1 MKNRIE
7 LLLFVFIG
15 FSSVL
20 WAQDEDVYL
29 KKVFLSN
36 NDTLKYRLLL
46 PKDFSESKQ
55 YPVVLFLHGAGE
67 RGNDNKS
74 QLIHGKSLFAN
85 EAVRDSFPAIVV
97 FPQCPKE
104 DYWSNVKRD
113 YSKKGLEKFKYK
125 RMGKPTKSMKLV
137 LDFMDDF
144 INNPYVKKDQ
154 VYVGGL
160 SMGGMGTFDILKRRP
175 DMFAAA
181 FPICGGGH
189 PKATKKYADKVSLW
203 VFHGGEDN
211 VVIPYFALRMVTALQ
226 KRGADVRLTYFEHDN
241 HNSWDSAFAEPE
253 LLPWLFSKSKKQ
265 R

>member
-1 MKNRIE
+1 MKNKI
-7 LLLFVFIG
+7 LLLIFLFMG

-20 WAQDEDVYL
+20 WAQNKDLFSKEL
-29 KKVFLSN
+29 FIGGK
-36 NDTLKYRLLL
+36 DTLKYRLLL
-46 PKDFSESKQ
+46 PKNFSEDKM
-55 YPVVLFLHGAGE
+55 YPLVLFLHGRGE
-67 RGNDNKS
+67 QGNDNET
-74 QLIHGKSLFAN
+74 QLVQGSNLFLEN
-85 EAVRDSFPAIVV
+85 YSKDEFPTIVI
-97 FPQCPKE
+97 FPQCPKD

-125 RMGKPTKSMKLV
+125 RMGRPTKSMKLV
-137 LDFMDDF
+137 IDFMDYF
-144 INNPYVKKDQ
+144 INTPYVKKDQ

-203 VFHGGEDN
+203 VFHGGRDD

-241 HNSWDSAFAEPE
+241 HNSWDSTFAEPE
-253 LLPWLFSKSKKQ
+253 LLPWFFSKLK
-265 R
+265 

>member
-1 MKNRIE
+1 M
-7 LLLFVFIG
+7 G

-20 WAQDEDVYL
+20 WAQNKDLFSKEL
-29 KKVFLSN
+29 FISGK
-36 NDTLKYRLLL
+36 DTLKYRLLL
-46 PKDFSESKQ
+46 TKNFSEDKM
-55 YPVVLFLHGAGE
+55 YPLVLFLHGRGE
-67 RGNDNKS
+67 QGNDNET
-74 QLIHGKSLFAN
+74 QLVQGSNLFLEN
-85 EAVRDSFPAIVV
+85 YSKDEFPTIVI
-97 FPQCPKE
+97 FPQCPKD

-125 RMGKPTKSMKLV
+125 RMGRPTKSMKLV
-137 LDFMDDF
+137 IDFMDYF
-144 INNPYVKKDQ
+144 INTPYVKKDQ

-203 VFHGGEDN
+203 VFHGGRDD

-241 HNSWDSAFAEPE
+241 HNSWDSTFAEPE
-253 LLPWLFSKSKKQ
+253 LLPWLFSKLK
-265 R
+265 